1 MASREE
7 IGFQKAYRLT
17 INSST
22 PINKERISIF
32 NLEGK
37 IIAEDLFAKVDS
49 PGMDSS
55 LKDGYAVIS
64 SDVKGASVKS
74 PRKLKLIGR
83 QIAGEPKKNEVKK
96 GCAIRV
102 TTGALL
108 PKGAQAVVSEEF
120 ANERDGWV
128 EVFADAEKG
137 RNVLMRGGDV
147 KVGTK
152 IIEKG
157 ERLTPDRVGLIAASG
172 NEYGLVYQRPNVVI
186 IATGSEIVISGSK
199 LKPGK
204 IFASNLIYIYSWLT
218 SLGMNIKSEIVK
230 DDPIS
235 IEKTIRRYLDCVDV
249 IITSGG
255 AWKSEKDM
263 VIKVLDKIGWRKIY
277 HRVRMGPGKA
287 IGYGQLNSKHI
298 FCLPGGPLSNN
309 MAFLQL
315 TLPGL
320 WRLSGAKK
328 SLFPVIKAVLTKK
341 VSGQKDWTQFIY
353 GRLKKNRNKLYV
365 EPITIKHRLQDVAN
379 TSCII
384 CIPEGREQILEKKTV
399 DIQIIN
405 KDDLTAPIIKQ
416 WL

>member
-7 IGFQKAYRLT
+7 ISFKKAYRLT
-17 INSST
+17 VKYST
-22 PINKERISIF
+22 PINNERISIL
-32 NLEGK
+32 NLEGR

-74 PRKLKLIGR
+74 PRKLKLIGK
-83 QIAGEPKKNEVKK
+83 QVAGEAKKNEVRK

-102 TTGALL
+102 TSGALL

-120 ANERDGWV
+120 SREQNGWV
-128 EVFADAEKG
+128 ELFADSEKG
-137 RNVLMRGGDV
+137 RNILIKGGDV
-147 KVGTK
+147 KIGTK

-157 ERLTPDRVGLIAASG
+157 DVLTPDRVGLIAASG
-172 NEYGLVYQRPNVVI
+172 IDSGLVFKKLKVAVV
-186 IATGSEIVISGSK
+186 ATGSEIVIPGSK

-204 IFASNLIYIYSWLT
+204 IFASNLVYISSWLT
-218 SLGMNIKSEIVK
+218 LLGMNIKAEIVK
-230 DDPIS
+230 DDPIA
-235 IEKTIRRYLDCVDV
+235 IEKSIRRYLDCVDV

-320 WRLSGAKK
+320 WSLSGAKK
-328 SLFPVIKAVLTKK
+328 SLFPVIKAMLTKK
-341 VSGQKDWTQFIY
+341 VSGQKDWTQFIH
-353 GRLKKNRNKLYV
+353 GRLDKDRNELYV

-384 CIPEGREQILEKKTV
+384 CIPEGREQILEGEKV

-405 KDDLTAPIIKQ
+405 KDDLTEPII
-416 WL
+416 